1 MCQPIYVTNNKL
13 LIEPHQ

>member
-1 MCQPIYVTNNKL
+1 MGQPIFVTNNKL

>member
-1 MCQPIYVTNNKL
+1 MGQPISVANNKL